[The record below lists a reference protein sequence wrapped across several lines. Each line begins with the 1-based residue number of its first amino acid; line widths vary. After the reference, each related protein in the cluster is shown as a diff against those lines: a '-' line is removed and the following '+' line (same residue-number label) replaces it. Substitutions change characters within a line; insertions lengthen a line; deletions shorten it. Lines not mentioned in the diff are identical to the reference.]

1 MAFADSSSTRLAFL
15 AESAEN
21 TIPTTPSWQNLR
33 FTSESLNYNKQTVV
47 SDEILPNRN
56 VSDLIFVG
64 YGAGGDFGFELSY
77 GTLDALLEGLMFS
90 TWSTNRLK
98 NGVTPKSFAFEK
110 TYETGA
116 TDAYLRY
123 TGMQVDSLSLDIT
136 ARQIITGTATLLGM
150 GHSTGMAAISGATY
164 ADGNTNAVM
173 SASADVGSLSLSGI
187 SPSPTLMSASIQVS
201 NSLRERIAVSSRG
214 PIGIGAGR
222 CLVTGSFEA
231 YFESLA
237 LYNAFVDHDEV
248 AIALTIGSVT
258 AEKYT
263 ITLPK
268 TKLSNGVVNTGGNDQ
283 DIMASI
289 EFQALYDTSGSPA
302 NNASIIIDRAVA

>member
-15 AESAEN
+15 AESTEN
-21 TIPTTPSWQNLR
+21 TIPGSPTWQNLR
-33 FTSESLNYNKQTVV
+33 ITSESLNYNKQTVV

-56 VSDLIFVG
+56 VADLIFVG

-77 GTLDALLEGLMFS
+77 GTLDTLLEGLMFS
-90 TWSTNRLK
+90 SWSSDRLK
-98 NGVTPKSFAFEK
+98 NGTTPKSFAFEK
-110 TYETGA
+110 TFETGA

-123 TGMQVDSLSLDIT
+123 TGMQVDTLSLDIT
-136 ARQIITGTATLLGM
+136 ARQIITGSATLLGM
-150 GHSTGMAAISGATY
+150 GHSTGIAALSGATY
-164 ADGNTNAVM
+164 TDANTNAVM

-187 SPSPTLMSASIQVS
+187 SPSPTLMSANIQVT
-201 NSLRERIAVSSRG
+201 NNLREKIAVSNQG

-222 CLVTGSFEA
+222 CIVTGSLEA

-237 LYNAFVDHDEV
+237 LYNAFMNHDDV
-248 AIALTIGSVT
+248 AIALTMGSVT
-258 AEKYT
+258 NEKYT

-268 TKLSNGVVNTGGNDQ
+268 TKLSNGIVNTGGNDQ